1 MSCINR
7 FAQLSLAYTYTQYIN
22 FTIESI
28 TLHFLIYIRS
38 FQSKSFSTS
47 VPTYSTCIYIASAM
61 YSAGMVPGSAYPGR
75 GLHRP
80 GTRNAT
86 FQNYSHFYGVNS
98 CGQ

>member
-1 MSCINR
+1 
-7 FAQLSLAYTYTQYIN
+7 
-22 FTIESI
+22 
-28 TLHFLIYIRS
+28 
-38 FQSKSFSTS
+38 
-47 VPTYSTCIYIASAM
+47 M

-98 CGQ
+98 CGQWLKGVGWESDIGTAAKKSSTTEDGETSPLCLVIYVC